1 MPIQRRKV
9 NFIAID
15 KNTLV
20 SYIFLMDIVP
30 QLVANSVIAGAI
42 YALLTLGFN
51 LIYGTT
57 KFFNLAHGV
66 IAAAGAYAV
75 FALVKVVNLPINI
88 VVACVI
94 GIVFAGFLGWALDS
108 IVYLP
113 LRTRKASNMVLMV
126 ASLGA
131 FTAIQA
137 VIAILFTSQFQTLE
151 TNAVGSRAYDI
162 AGAVITETQVIIIA
176 CGLAVVALLGFIAK
190 YTTFGKAVEAIR
202 DDEEVARMV
211 GIDTNRIIGKVF
223 FIGSMIAGLA
233 GILIGFDTG
242 IEPTMGMNLLLKG
255 TIAAI
260 IGGVGSLYGG
270 FLGAF
275 VLGFAENFGIWK
287 ISGEWK
293 DAIAFVVL
301 IVFLLVRPQGIIKR

>member
-1 MPIQRRKV
+1 
-9 NFIAID
+9 
-15 KNTLV
+15 
-20 SYIFLMDIVP
+20 MDIVP
-30 QLVANSVIAGAI
+30 QLIANSVIAGAI
-42 YALLTLGFN
+42 YALITLGFN

-66 IAAAGAYAV
+66 VAATGAYAV
-75 FALVKVVNLPINI
+75 FALVKVFNAPLHII
-88 VVACVI
+88 AACAI
-94 GIVFAGFLGWALDS
+94 GMAFAGVVGYGLDRA
-108 IVYLP
+108 VYLP
-113 LRTRKASNMVLMV
+113 LRKRKASNMVLMV

-137 VIAILFTSQFQTLE
+137 VIAIFFTSQFQTLE
-151 TNAVGSRAYDI
+151 TDIMGSRAYELW
-162 AGAVITETQVIIIA
+162 GAVITQTQVIIIA
-176 CGLAVVALLGFIAK
+176 CGLAVVALLGCIAK
-190 YTTFGKAVEAIR
+190 YTLFGKAVAAIR
-202 DDEEVARMV
+202 DDEEVARMI
-211 GIDTNRIIGKVF
+211 GIDTDRIIGKVF
-223 FIGSMIAGLA
+223 FIGSAIAGLA

-255 TIAAI
+255 TIASI

-293 DAIAFVVL
+293 DAIAFIVL
-301 IVFLLVRPQGIIKR
+301 IIFLLVRPQGIIKR